1 MLGKQSGQMGFGDLE
16 ATGRLSEGHFLRK
29 IDSQIDWRP
38 FEKLMEP
45 LYHPTQ
51 GRPSHPPVM
60 MFKAL
65 LLQQWYNLSDPG
77 LEEAIC
83 DRLSFQRFLGLS
95 LTDPVP
101 DETRICRFRNKL
113 AEANL
118 GERLFAMLAEQ
129 LQAKGLIVRRG
140 TLVDATL
147 IKAQPRPPRRNQIS
161 PDPEAEWTSRGKGD
175 GHFGYKAHIA
185 VDQGS
190 GLIRNLALTGANFP
204 DSYMFEEMVSG
215 DEAAVFADAAYTQA
229 VRKRALRGR
238 GVFCGIMS
246 RAWRG
251 HPLSGH
257 QKKRNKCLAR
267 VRQAVERIIG
277 TLKCRY
283 GLARCRYLGLKR
295 NHNHLWLKG
304 ICYNLR
310 KMLVL
315 QRAT

>member
-16 ATGRLSEGHFLRK
+16 ARGRLPEGHFLRK

-38 FEKLMEP
+38 FEELMAP

-51 GRPSHPPVM
+51 GRPSHPPLV

-65 LLQQWYNLSDPG
+65 LLQQWYGLSDPG

-101 DETRICRFRNKL
+101 DETRICRFRNML
-113 AEANL
+113 AQAGL
-118 GERLFAMLAEQ
+118 GEPLFALLEEQ
-129 LQAKGLIVRRG
+129 LQTKGLIVRRG
-140 TLVDATL
+140 SLIDATL
-147 IKAQPRPPRRNQIS
+147 IKAQTHPTPKGEPNS
-161 PDPEAEWTSRGKGD
+161 DPEADWTRRGKD
-175 GHFGYKAHIA
+175 GHFGYKIHLS

-190 GLIRNLALTGANFP
+190 DLIRRLALTAA
-204 DSYMFEEMVSG
+204 SVSESHLFEEMVSG
-215 DEAAVFADAAYTQA
+215 DEAAVFADGAYA
-229 VRKRALRGR
+229 KDARKTALRGR
-238 GVFCGIMS
+238 GLFCGIIN
-246 RAWRG
+246 RPWRYR
-251 HPLSGH
+251 PISEK
-257 QKKRNKCLAR
+257 QKRRNKFFSR
-267 VRQAVERIIG
+267 VRRAVERVIG

-283 GLARCRYLGLKR
+283 GLERCRYLGLRR

-304 ICYNLR
+304 ICYNLK

-315 QRAT
+315 QGAN

>member
-16 ATGRLSEGHFLRK
+16 TMGQVPEGHFLMK
-29 IDSQIDWRP
+29 IDAQINWRP
-38 FEKLMEP
+38 FKKLMDP

-51 GRPSHPPVM
+51 GRPSHPPLV

-65 LLQQWYNLSDPG
+65 LLQQWYVLSDPG

-83 DRLSFQRFLGLS
+83 DRLSFRRFLGLS
-95 LTDPVP
+95 FSDPVP
-101 DETRICRFRNKL
+101 DETRICRFRNLL
-113 AEANL
+113 AEKNL

-129 LQAKGLIVRRG
+129 LQGKGLIVRRG

-147 IKAQPRPPRRNQIS
+147 IKAQPHPPRRGQSS
-161 PDPEAEWTSRGKGD
+161 PDPEAEWTSRGKD
-175 GHFGYKAHIA
+175 GHFGYKAHLA

-215 DEAAVFADAAYTQA
+215 DEAAVFADAAYTKKA
-229 VRKRALRGR
+229 RKKALRAQ
-238 GVFCGIMS
+238 GVFCGIIS
-246 RAWRG
+246 RAWRC
-251 HPLSGH
+251 HPLSRR
-257 QKKRNKCLAR
+257 QKKRHKFFAR
-267 VRQAVERIIG
+267 VRQAVERVIG

-283 GLARCRYLGLKR
+283 GLGRCRYLGLRR

-315 QRAT
+315 QGAT